1 MTRRLVIS
9 ALPGETRAAWLEDG
23 RLADIAI
30 RRADRPSHLGD
41 LYHGRVAKVDKALDA
56 AFVELG
62 LARPGLL
69 PLSEGPGRRL
79 TEGDAVI
86 VRVLREA
93 AGGKGLRLSARIKD
107 PPPDL
112 EERARGARPP
122 ALLLKGD
129 DPLERVLAARAL
141 PDEIVVDDPGTHAEI
156 KARLAGRG
164 DVPAEGV
171 RLDLDPAPLFEREG
185 LEGEIEALLEPRV
198 ELPSGGHLLVEP
210 VRTLIAIDVNS
221 GRHDGRGTA
230 PEQALAVNLEAAAE
244 VPRQLRLRA
253 LSGLIVIDFLALP
266 EGGPRRQVAA
276 ALRAGLKDDP
286 EPTRVEAMAASGLVE
301 LTRRRGR
308 PALHELLTGP
318 CGIGGGGRVKD
329 PATLAFE
336 ALRAVRREAA
346 ARPEAAVT
354 LGAAPAVI
362 AALETGPAAAAR
374 QALEARLGRPLALV
388 NEVAAPGEPAEIVL
402 ET

>member
-1 MTRRLVIS
+1 MSRRLVIS

-23 RLADIAI
+23 RLTDLVV

-69 PLSEGPGRRL
+69 PLSEAPGRRL
-79 TEGDAVI
+79 SEGDAVI

-93 AGGKGLRLSARIKD
+93 AGGKGVRLSARIKD

-112 EERARGARPP
+112 EQRARGARPP

-129 DPLERVLAARAL
+129 DPLERVLAARAT
-141 PDEIVVDDPGTHAEI
+141 PDEIVVDDPDIHAEI

-164 DVPAEGV
+164 GV
-171 RLDLDPAPLFEREG
+171 DRLRLDLDPALLFEREG

-198 ELPSGGHLLVEP
+198 ELPSGGHLLIEP
-210 VRTLIAIDVNS
+210 VRTLTAVDVNS

-230 PEQALAVNLEAAAE
+230 PDQALAVNLEAAAE

-266 EGGPRRQVAA
+266 EGGPRRQVVA

-301 LTRRRGR
+301 MTRRRGR

-329 PATLAFE
+329 PAALAFE
-336 ALRAVRREAA
+336 ALRAARREAA
-346 ARPEAAVT
+346 ARPDAAVT

-362 AALETGPAAAAR
+362 AALGTGPAAAAR
-374 QALEARLGRPLALV
+374 QALEARLGRPLTLRPQA
-388 NEVAAPGEPAEIVL
+388 AAPGEPAEIVL
-402 ET
+402 DA

>member
-1 MTRRLVIS
+1 
-9 ALPGETRAAWLEDG
+9 
-23 RLADIAI
+23 
-30 RRADRPSHLGD
+30 
-41 LYHGRVAKVDKALDA
+41 
-56 AFVELG
+56 
-62 LARPGLL
+62 
-69 PLSEGPGRRL
+69 
-79 TEGDAVI
+79 
-86 VRVLREA
+86 
-93 AGGKGLRLSARIKD
+93 
-107 PPPDL
+107 
-112 EERARGARPP
+112 
-122 ALLLKGD
+122 
-129 DPLERVLAARAL
+129 
-141 PDEIVVDDPGTHAEI
+141 
-156 KARLAGRG
+156 
-164 DVPAEGV
+164 VPAEGV